1 MTDNDH
7 DKNILTKLTSE
18 NFAARLPQANLAS
31 KIIANLVFDD
41 NLKHLNKK
49 VTSNKTKHVLVEN
62 ELNELSKKVKLLSS
76 KDYSFLLGRIYFT
89 SDDRFQNVFVDEPTF
104 TMIKYKNTSAEYVIS
119 WKSKAV
125 YNSKP
130 ITLNSSFLLNIKYF
144 FIKGLQFNNTSLV
157 IEQKNYTRKIL
168 NVYFVYDLDLLHWI
182 CDNQR
187 FKIRKN

>member
-1 MTDNDH
+1 M
-7 DKNILTKLTSE
+7 
-18 NFAARLPQANLAS
+18 
-31 KIIANLVFDD
+31 
-41 NLKHLNKK
+41 
-49 VTSNKTKHVLVEN
+49 LVEN
-62 ELNELSKKVKLLSS
+62 ELNELSEKVKLLSS

-89 SDDRFQNVFVDEPTF
+89 SDGRFQKVFVDEPTF
-104 TMIKYKNTSAEYVIS
+104 TMIKYKNMSAEYVIS

-157 IEQKNYTRKIL
+157 IEQNNYTRKIL
-168 NVYFVYDLDLLHWI
+168 NVYIVYDLDLLHWI

-187 FKIRKN
+187 FKIRKINSVNALYLIFNKVNGYFEEINGNKYLTQVSSNESKENIKKYEQ